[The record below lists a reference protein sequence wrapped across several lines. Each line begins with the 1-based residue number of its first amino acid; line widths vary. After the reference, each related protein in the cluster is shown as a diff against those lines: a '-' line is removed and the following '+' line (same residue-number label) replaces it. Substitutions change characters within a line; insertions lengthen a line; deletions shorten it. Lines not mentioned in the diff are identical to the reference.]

1 MKIGDKVIVKNNLRE
16 ELRKLTF
23 DETTCEAMEA
33 RFVGTTVKYLIYGKM
48 KMDKNMQQSI
58 YVVKFLFSVLR

>member
-33 RFVGTTVKYLIYGKM
+33 RFVGTTCEVFDLWKM

>member
-16 ELRKLTF
+16 ELQKLTF

-33 RFVGTTVKYLIYGKM
+33 RFAGTICEVFNYGKM

>member
-23 DETTCEAMEA
+23 DERTCEVMEA
-33 RFVGTTVKYLIYGKM
+33 RFAGTICEVFDLWKK
-48 KMDKNMQQSI
+48 
-58 YVVKFLFSVLR
+58 